1 MKEPKIYFMGKRI
14 RSRKE
19 KFNLLK
25 IKIRNFFRKVLLISL
40 IGLIF
45 VGIFKLGG
53 LLNIKEVIVYEKQ
66 EVILDN
72 LTQKVNELK
81 GQLLKDLKTC
91 ESQGYSEESG
101 LITFDPHRT
110 NKKVAPASI
119 GLYQFKVDTVKHYY
133 KTLYGKEITGKEAIL
148 IALDD
153 EKASEL
159 ASEVIFKTEK
169 GLSNWINCTNK
180 HNLKARLQVIKS
192 LE

>member
-1 MKEPKIYFMGKRI
+1 MKEPKIYYMGKRI

-25 IKIRNFFRKVLLISL
+25 IKIRNFFRKVLLVSL
-40 IGLIF
+40 LALVF

-53 LLNIKEVIVYEKQ
+53 LFNTKEVVVVETQ

-81 GQLLKDLKTC
+81 GELLKDLKTC

-110 NKKVAPASI
+110 NTKVKPASI
-119 GLYQFKVDTVKHYY
+119 GLYQFKVDTVKHY
-133 KTLYGKEITGKEAIL
+133 
-148 IALDD
+148 
-153 EKASEL
+153 
-159 ASEVIFKTEK
+159 
-169 GLSNWINCTNK
+169 
-180 HNLKARLQVIKS
+180 
-192 LE
+192 